1 MPIHFEDLDVV
12 SEVAGLRS
20 VLIVPC
26 NMCAAVTVAVREEKP
41 FLQLFSS
48 FLKSPPFDR
57 YLAEL
62 KSRLAEIGVQ
72 AELFKCKIP
81 HQWFLCMCSSGR
93 HKKLEKLAKKHD
105 AAVVMGCDSA
115 VKTVSEALK
124 TTGVRVIP
132 GMEMTGI
139 MNAKPKVNLSG
150 HIFFKDCQVVPVD
163 GQVKA
168 A

>member
-1 MPIHFEDLDVV
+1 MPIHFEDVDVA
-12 SEVAGLRS
+12 SEVVGLKS

-26 NMCAAVTVAVREEKP
+26 NMCAAVTVAVREDKP
-41 FLQLFSS
+41 FLQLFSR

-57 YLAEL
+57 YLREL
-62 KSRLAEIGVQ
+62 VSRLGERGIKADV
-72 AELFKCKIP
+72 FKCDIP

-93 HKKLEKLAKKHD
+93 HKKLLKAARKHD

-115 VKTVSEALK
+115 VRTVSEAVR
-124 TTGVRVIP
+124 TTGVKVIP

-139 MNAKPKVNLSG
+139 MNAKPRINLAG
-150 HIFFKDCQVVPVD
+150 HIIFKECQVVPVD
-163 GQVKA
+163 GQKEA

>member
-12 SEVAGLRS
+12 SEVEGLDS

-41 FLQLFSS
+41 YIELFRS

-57 YLAEL
+57 YLTVL
-62 KSRLAEIGVQ
+62 RSRLKEKGVK
-72 AELFKCKIP
+72 ADVFKCNIP

-93 HKKLEKLAKKHD
+93 HKKLRKLAKQYD
-105 AAVVMGCDSA
+105 AAVIMGCESA
-115 VKTVSEALK
+115 VHTVSEAVK
-124 TTGVRVIP
+124 GTGVRVIP
-132 GMEMTGI
+132 GMEVAGVI
-139 MNAKPKVNLSG
+139 NAKPKVHLPANIS
-150 HIFFKDCQVVPVD
+150 FVDCEVVPIA
-163 GQVKA
+163 GQEKA